1 MKRSQLKNII
11 KECVRE
17 VLYEEG
23 VLSEV
28 IAEVAFGLTKAQT
41 LLQENKQRDEDTFS
55 EDQSRI
61 QEENRRKKL
70 LESKRKMLDAIGN
83 DSMKGVFE
91 GTEPIKS
98 PGIPG
103 ETSVPGVLSGVSP
116 NDSGVN
122 IDSLFGSVGNK
133 WQRLKG

>member
-1 MKRSQLKNII
+1 MKKAQLKDII

-28 IAEVAFGLTKAQT
+28 IAEVAFGLTKAQS
-41 LLQENKQRDEDTFS
+41 LLQENTEQQRTREQETQKQA
-55 EDQSRI
+55 DQ
-61 QEENRRKKL
+61 
-70 LESKRKMLDAIGN
+70 ESKRMQLLENKKKMLDAIGN
-83 DSMKGVFE
+83 NSMNGVFE
-91 GTEPIKS
+91 GTEPIKKA
-98 PGIPG
+98 GVPG
-103 ETSVPGVLSGVSP
+103 ETSVPGVLSGVRP
-116 NDSGVN
+116 GDAGVN

>member
-1 MKRSQLKNII
+1 MKKTELKEII

-28 IAEVAFGLTKAQT
+28 IAEVAYGLTKAQS
-41 LLQENKQRDEDTFS
+41 LLQENNNKKQEAFL
-55 EDQSRI
+55 EQQQAEE
-61 QEENRRKKL
+61 QESRRKKL
-70 LESKRKMLDAIGN
+70 LDSKRKMLDAIGK

-98 PGIPG
+98 AGVPGQ
-103 ETSVPGVLSGVSP
+103 TAVPGVLSGVSP

-122 IDSLFGSVGNK
+122 IDSLFGSVGTK